1 MITKINSQ
9 EENRQEI
16 FRARSGYEI
25 NKNDAMWVL
34 DKNNSI
40 NVQAVPFLDQEVKK
54 AFIDTLAFYAKN
66 YSGGYTRNIASKIVD
81 ILKTTGS
88 SILSVNVLL
97 NYKATLSKDR
107 EWYLGSVRAFLNR
120 WYEFGYVGMSE
131 EFIELL
137 NSWKLKGSPK
147 GLVIK
152 MLDPERGPLTDIERL
167 AFNEGS
173 VQAYE
178 RNQISLTLLSMGLIA
193 SSTGRRPVQIS
204 QLKIKD
210 VLEGKNLKGEKCY
223 FINIPRVKQQEASFR
238 KHMKLFAITYELWV
252 VLRAQTALAK
262 EQISNELLVELDEEI
277 WLEMPLFPDLKA
289 FSKLGPDVKFGEILN
304 SDYLH
309 IKSKTVTNEIKRSV
323 KFSNIQSERTGR
335 QLHIFT
341 YRFRYTVG
349 TSAAREGFGPM
360 VIAELLDHSDMQN
373 AGVYVENIPDHVEK
387 LDQAVG
393 HQLAKYAQ
401 AFAGVLINNEK
412 DAIRGKDIN
421 SRIKN
426 RGVDIGSCGSYG
438 FCGAHV
444 PVPCYTCM
452 HFQPWLDGPHESVY
466 KMLIVERNRLID
478 LTGDMQIAA
487 VNDRSILAVANV
499 IQLCS
504 ERKNG
509 ADHV

>member
-1 MITKINSQ
+1 M
-9 EENRQEI
+9 
-16 FRARSGYEI
+16 
-25 NKNDAMWVL
+25 
-34 DKNNSI
+34 
-40 NVQAVPFLDQEVKK
+40 
-54 AFIDTLAFYAKN
+54 
-66 YSGGYTRNIASKIVD
+66 D
-81 ILKTTGS
+81 ILKTTS
-88 SILSVNVLL
+88 SPDLNVNVLL
-97 NYKATLSKDR
+97 NYKATLSKHR

-120 WYEFGYVGMSE
+120 WYESGYVGISE

-137 NSWKLKGSPK
+137 NSWKLKGCPK

-178 RNQISLTLLSMGLIA
+178 RNQISLTLLSMDLLA
-193 SSTGRRPVQIS
+193 SATGRRPVQIS

-223 FINIPRVKQQEASFR
+223 FINIPRVKQQEAYFR
-238 KHMKLFAITYELWV
+238 NHMKLFAITYELWV
-252 VLRAQTALAK
+252 ILKGQITLAK
-262 EQISNELLVELDEEI
+262 KQIRDELLVQLDEKI

-289 FSKLGPDVKFGEILN
+289 FSRLGPDVKFEEILN
-304 SDYLH
+304 ADYLH
-309 IKSKTVTNEIKRSV
+309 IKSDTVTDQLKRSV
-323 KFSNIQSERTGR
+323 KFSNVQSERTGK

-341 YRFRYTVG
+341 YRFRYTIG

-373 AGVYVENIPDHVEK
+373 AGVYIENIPDHVEK

-401 AFAGVLINNEK
+401 AFAGVLIDNKMN
-412 DAIRGKDIN
+412 ATRGKDIN

-426 RGVDIGSCGSYG
+426 KGVDIGNCGSYG
-438 FCGAHV
+438 FCGANV

-466 KMLIVERNRLID
+466 EMLIDERNRLID
-478 LTGDMQIAA
+478 ITGDMQIAA

-499 IQLCS
+499 IQLCF

-509 ADHV
+509 ADYV

>member
-1 MITKINSQ
+1 MITKINFQGEIPQ
-9 EENRQEI
+9 ET

-40 NVQAVPFLDQEVKK
+40 NVKAVPFLDQEIKK

-66 YSGGYTRNIASKIVD
+66 YSGGYTRNIAYKIVD
-81 ILKTTGS
+81 ILKTTS
-88 SILSVNVLL
+88 SPDLNVNVLL
-97 NYKATLSKDR
+97 NYKATLSKHR

-120 WYEFGYVGMSE
+120 WYEFGYVGISE

-137 NSWKLKGSPK
+137 NSWKLKGCPK

-178 RNQISLTLLSMGLIA
+178 RNQISLTLLSMDLLA
-193 SSTGRRPVQIS
+193 SATGRRPVQIS

-223 FINIPRVKQQEASFR
+223 FINIPRVKQQEAYFR
-238 KHMKLFAITYELWV
+238 NHMKLFAITYELWV
-252 VLRAQTALAK
+252 ILKGQITLAK
-262 EQISNELLVELDEEI
+262 KQIRDELLVQLDEKI

-289 FSKLGPDVKFGEILN
+289 FSRLGPDVKFEEILN
-304 SDYLH
+304 ADYLH
-309 IKSKTVTNEIKRSV
+309 IKSDTVTDQLKRSV
-323 KFSNIQSERTGR
+323 KFSNVQSERTGK

-341 YRFRYTVG
+341 YRFRYTIG

-373 AGVYVENIPDHVEK
+373 AGVYIENIPDHVEK

-401 AFAGVLINNEK
+401 AFAGVLIDNKMN
-412 DAIRGKDIN
+412 ATRGKDIN

-426 RGVDIGSCGSYG
+426 KGVDIGNCGSYG
-438 FCGAHV
+438 FCGANV

-466 KMLIVERNRLID
+466 EMLIDERNRLID
-478 LTGDMQIAA
+478 ITGDMQIAA

-499 IQLCS
+499 IQLCF

-509 ADHV
+509 ADYV